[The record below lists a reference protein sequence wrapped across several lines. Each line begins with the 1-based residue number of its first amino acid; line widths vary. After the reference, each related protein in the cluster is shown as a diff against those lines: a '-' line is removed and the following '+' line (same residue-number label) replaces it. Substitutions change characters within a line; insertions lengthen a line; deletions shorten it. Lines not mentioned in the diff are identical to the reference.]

1 MELKDYKLALGL
13 ALKAK
18 GEALAKA
25 REKQAAIYAEV
36 LAGVVEYCDA
46 GGFEHEAARLAGIDR
61 MTVRKARG
69 KR

>member
-1 MELKDYKLALGL
+1 MELEDYKLALGL

-18 GEALAKA
+18 GEALAEA
-25 REKQAAIYAEV
+25 REEQAAVYADTLE
-36 LAGVVEYCDA
+36 LVVEYCDA